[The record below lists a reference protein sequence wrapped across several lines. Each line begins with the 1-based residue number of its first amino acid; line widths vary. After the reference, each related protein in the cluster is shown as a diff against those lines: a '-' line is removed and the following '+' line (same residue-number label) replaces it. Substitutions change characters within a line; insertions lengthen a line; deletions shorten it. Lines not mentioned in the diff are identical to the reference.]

1 MEDKKYL
8 LVLSKISNRY
18 KTLQHVSAQLTLTF
32 LCENETEEKGFY
44 REEGRAWGPPLVD
57 APDRLP
63 LVVAPGASPLVAPGR
78 PPLVVAPGR
87 PPLPPLSN
95 RPVKSRH
102 VSRFGGTR
110 FSGRRFVVK

>member
-63 LVVAPGASPLVAPGR
+63 LVVAPG
-78 PPLVVAPGR
+78 R